1 MRPVTVSSSQS
12 KIVLVVRTFH
22 GCWRVPDAMPQQRR
36 LSKGVP
42 TSAPVGQSL
51 ENGMACWIA
60 PVLPD
65 FPFSFE
71 FPHAKHEPCSHDVM
85 GRPGLNGMHIIG
97 GQLENVFTV
106 LGPAK

>member
-12 KIVLVVRTFH
+12 KIVLVVRTFMAV
-22 GCWRVPDAMPQQRR
+22 GVSPMPCPSKETFERRANQRA
-36 LSKGVP
+36 SGTP
-42 TSAPVGQSL
+42 L